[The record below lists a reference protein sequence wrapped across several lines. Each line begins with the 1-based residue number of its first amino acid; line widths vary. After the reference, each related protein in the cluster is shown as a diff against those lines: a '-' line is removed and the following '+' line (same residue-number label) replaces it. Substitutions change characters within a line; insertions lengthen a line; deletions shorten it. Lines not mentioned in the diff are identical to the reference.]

1 MQGTV
6 AKKQSSFRDKMAKIT
21 GSDIFSAI
29 VPLIILIVLATI
41 FNPNFI
47 SLGNIISM
55 FNLIPFVAICCLGNA
70 LVIMTG
76 SADISV
82 GKTSGLAAIIF
93 GWTIKVLGVP
103 IWLAVILGILTGGL
117 IGFLNSFLIFNFN
130 LPEFIVTLGM
140 SYVVGA
146 CRFFLS
152 KGYPFT
158 GFGDGVK
165 AFGTATIPGIGV
177 NIPFVVCVV
186 LYIIIGLVLA
196 KTTFGR
202 HIKAVGDNPQ
212 VAALSGIN
220 VVKIKKFAYIACGLI
235 VAIAGIL
242 MVIRLDYANPY
253 TGNGWEFKCIAAC
266 AIGGVSLNGGRG
278 NGLCIAIGVV
288 SMMVLDNAIIM
299 MGIDTNLQTTAIGAF
314 LMIAASLDMIKQR
327 KKIRAEALSTVD
339 DTAAVAE

>member
-6 AKKQSSFRDKMAKIT
+6 AKKQSSFRDKWEKIS

-29 VPLIILIVLATI
+29 VPLLILIVLVTI
-41 FNPNFI
+41 INPRFL
-47 SLGNIISM
+47 SGGNIISM
-55 FNLIPFVAICCLGNA
+55 LNLIPFVAICCLGNA

-103 IWLAVILGILTGGL
+103 VWLAVILGILTGGL
-117 IGFLNSFLIFNFN
+117 VGFLNSFLIFNFN

-165 AFGTATIPGIGV
+165 AFGSATVPGLGV

-186 LYIIIGLVLA
+186 LYVIIGLILA

-220 VVKIKKFAYIACGLI
+220 VVKVKKFAYIVCGLI

-253 TGNGWEFKCIAAC
+253 TGTGWEFKCIAAC

-278 NGLCIAIGVV
+278 NGFCIAIGVA

-327 KKIRAEALSTVD
+327 KKIRAEALNTVE

>member
-6 AKKQSSFRDKMAKIT
+6 AKKQSSFRDKWEKIS

-29 VPLIILIVLATI
+29 VPLLILIVLVTI
-41 FNPNFI
+41 INPRFL
-47 SLGNIISM
+47 SGGNIISM
-55 FNLIPFVAICCLGNA
+55 LNLIPFVAICCLGNA

-93 GWTIKVLGVP
+93 GWTTKVLGVP
-103 IWLAVILGILTGGL
+103 VWLAVILGILTGGL
-117 IGFLNSFLIFNFN
+117 VGFLNSFLIFNFN

-165 AFGTATIPGIGV
+165 AFGSATVPGLGV

-186 LYIIIGLVLA
+186 LYVIIGLILA

-212 VAALSGIN
+212 VAALSGIK
-220 VVKIKKFAYIACGLI
+220 VVKVKKFAYIVCGLI

-278 NGLCIAIGVV
+278 NGFCIAIGVA

-327 KKIRAEALSTVD
+327 KKIRAEALNTVE

>member
-1 MQGTV
+1 
-6 AKKQSSFRDKMAKIT
+6 MAKIT

-41 FNPNFI
+41 ANPNFI

>member
-6 AKKQSSFRDKMAKIT
+6 AKKQSSFRDKIAKIT

-29 VPLIILIVLATI
+29 VPLIILIILATI

-186 LYIIIGLVLA
+186 LYIFIGLVLA

-327 KKIRAEALSTVD
+327 KKIRAEALNTVD

>member
-6 AKKQSSFRDKMAKIT
+6 AKKQSSFRDKWAKIT

-29 VPLIILIVLATI
+29 VPLIILIILATI
-41 FNPNFI
+41 ANPNFI

-186 LYIIIGLVLA
+186 LYIFIGLVLA

-327 KKIRAEALSTVD
+327 KKIRAEALNTVD

>member
-6 AKKQSSFRDKMAKIT
+6 AKKQSSFRDKWEKIS

-29 VPLIILIVLATI
+29 VPLLILIVLVTI
-41 FNPNFI
+41 INPRFL
-47 SLGNIISM
+47 SGGNIISM
-55 FNLIPFVAICCLGNA
+55 LNLIPFVAICCLGNA

-103 IWLAVILGILTGGL
+103 VWLAVILGILTGGL
-117 IGFLNSFLIFNFN
+117 VGFLNSFLIFNFN

-165 AFGTATIPGIGV
+165 AFGSATVPGLGV

-186 LYIIIGLVLA
+186 LYVIIGLILA

-220 VVKIKKFAYIACGLI
+220 VVKVKKFAYIVCGLI

-278 NGLCIAIGVV
+278 NGFCIAIGVA

-327 KKIRAEALSTVD
+327 KKIRAEALNMVE

>member
-41 FNPNFI
+41 ANPNFI

-327 KKIRAEALSTVD
+327 KKIRAEALNAVD

>member
-1 MQGTV
+1 
-6 AKKQSSFRDKMAKIT
+6 MAKIT

-165 AFGTATIPGIGV
+165 AFGPATIPGIGV

-327 KKIRAEALSTVD
+327 KKIRAEALNTVD

>member
-327 KKIRAEALSTVD
+327 KKIRAEALSTMD

>member
-6 AKKQSSFRDKMAKIT
+6 AKKQSSFRDKWEKIS

-29 VPLIILIVLATI
+29 VPLLILIVLVTI
-41 FNPNFI
+41 INPRFL
-47 SLGNIISM
+47 SGGNIISM
-55 FNLIPFVAICCLGNA
+55 LNLIPFVAICCLGNA

-103 IWLAVILGILTGGL
+103 VWLAVILGILTGGL
-117 IGFLNSFLIFNFN
+117 VGFLNSFLIFNFN

-165 AFGTATIPGIGV
+165 AFGSATIPGLGV

-186 LYIIIGLVLA
+186 LYVIIGLILA

-220 VVKIKKFAYIACGLI
+220 VVKVKKFAYIVCGLI

-278 NGLCIAIGVV
+278 NGFCIAIGVA

-327 KKIRAEALSTVD
+327 KKIRAEALNTVE

>member
-6 AKKQSSFRDKMAKIT
+6 AKKQSSFRDKIAKIT

-165 AFGTATIPGIGV
+165 AFGTATVPGIGV

-327 KKIRAEALSTVD
+327 KKIRAEALNTVD

>member
-6 AKKQSSFRDKMAKIT
+6 AKKQSSFRDKWEKIS

-29 VPLIILIVLATI
+29 VPLLILIVLVTI
-41 FNPNFI
+41 INPRFL
-47 SLGNIISM
+47 SGGNIISM
-55 FNLIPFVAICCLGNA
+55 LNLIPFVAICCLGNA

-82 GKTSGLAAIIF
+82 GKTTGLAAIIF

-103 IWLAVILGILTGGL
+103 VWLAVILGILTGGL
-117 IGFLNSFLIFNFN
+117 VGFLNSFLIFNFN

-165 AFGTATIPGIGV
+165 AFGSATVPGLGV

-186 LYIIIGLVLA
+186 LYVIIGLILS

-220 VVKIKKFAYIACGLI
+220 VVKVKKFAYIVCGLI

-278 NGLCIAIGVV
+278 NGFCIAIGVA

-327 KKIRAEALSTVD
+327 KKIRAEALNTVE

>member
-6 AKKQSSFRDKMAKIT
+6 AKKQSSFRDKWEKIS

-29 VPLIILIVLATI
+29 VPLLILIVLVTI
-41 FNPNFI
+41 INPRFL
-47 SLGNIISM
+47 SGGNIISM
-55 FNLIPFVAICCLGNA
+55 LNLIPFVAICCLGNA

-103 IWLAVILGILTGGL
+103 VWLAVILGILTGGL
-117 IGFLNSFLIFNFN
+117 VGFLNSFLIFNFN

-165 AFGTATIPGIGV
+165 AFGSATVPGLGV

-186 LYIIIGLVLA
+186 LYVIIGLILA

-202 HIKAVGDNPQ
+202 HIKAVGDNLQ

-220 VVKIKKFAYIACGLI
+220 VVKVKKFAYIVCGLI

-278 NGLCIAIGVV
+278 NGFCIAIGVA

-327 KKIRAEALSTVD
+327 KKIRAEALNTVE

>member
-1 MQGTV
+1 
-6 AKKQSSFRDKMAKIT
+6 MAKIT

-278 NGLCIAIGVV
+278 NGLCIAIGAV

-327 KKIRAEALSTVD
+327 KKIRAEALNAVD

>member
-1 MQGTV
+1 
-6 AKKQSSFRDKMAKIT
+6 MAKIT

-165 AFGTATIPGIGV
+165 AFGTAAVPGIGV

-339 DTAAVAE
+339 DTAAV

>member
-6 AKKQSSFRDKMAKIT
+6 AKKQSSFRDKWEKIS

-29 VPLIILIVLATI
+29 VPLLILIVLVTI
-41 FNPNFI
+41 INPRFL
-47 SLGNIISM
+47 SGGNIISM
-55 FNLIPFVAICCLGNA
+55 LNLIPFVAICCLGNA

-103 IWLAVILGILTGGL
+103 VWLAVILGILTGGL
-117 IGFLNSFLIFNFN
+117 VGFLNSFLIFNFN

-165 AFGTATIPGIGV
+165 AFGSATVPGLGV

-186 LYIIIGLVLA
+186 LYVIIGLILS

-220 VVKIKKFAYIACGLI
+220 VVKVKKFAYIVCGLI

-278 NGLCIAIGVV
+278 NGFCIAIGVA

-327 KKIRAEALSTVD
+327 KKIRAEALNTVE

>member
-1 MQGTV
+1 
-6 AKKQSSFRDKMAKIT
+6 MAKIT

>member
-1 MQGTV
+1 M
-6 AKKQSSFRDKMAKIT
+6 
-21 GSDIFSAI
+21 
-29 VPLIILIVLATI
+29 P
-41 FNPNFI
+41 
-47 SLGNIISM
+47 
-55 FNLIPFVAICCLGNA
+55 
-70 LVIMTG
+70 
-76 SADISV
+76 
-82 GKTSGLAAIIF
+82 
-93 GWTIKVLGVP
+93 
-103 IWLAVILGILTGGL
+103 
-117 IGFLNSFLIFNFN
+117 
-130 LPEFIVTLGM
+130 
-140 SYVVGA
+140 
-146 CRFFLS
+146 
-152 KGYPFT
+152 
-158 GFGDGVK
+158 
-165 AFGTATIPGIGV
+165 
-177 NIPFVVCVV
+177 
-186 LYIIIGLVLA
+186 
-196 KTTFGR
+196 
-202 HIKAVGDNPQ
+202 
-212 VAALSGIN
+212 ALSGIN

>member
-6 AKKQSSFRDKMAKIT
+6 AKKQSSFRDKWEKIS

-29 VPLIILIVLATI
+29 VPLLILIVLATI
-41 FNPNFI
+41 INPRFL
-47 SLGNIISM
+47 SGGNIISM
-55 FNLIPFVAICCLGNA
+55 LNLIPFVAICCLGNA

-103 IWLAVILGILTGGL
+103 VWLAVILGILTGGL
-117 IGFLNSFLIFNFN
+117 VGFLNSFLIFNFN

-165 AFGTATIPGIGV
+165 AFGSATVPGLGV

-186 LYIIIGLVLA
+186 LYVIIGLILA

-202 HIKAVGDNPQ
+202 HIKAVGDNLQ

-220 VVKIKKFAYIACGLI
+220 VVKVKKFAYIVCGLI

-278 NGLCIAIGVV
+278 NGFCIAIGVA

-327 KKIRAEALSTVD
+327 KKIRAEALNTVE

>member
-212 VAALSGIN
+212 GCRSVRHQ
-220 VVKIKKFAYIACGLI
+220 C
-235 VAIAGIL
+235 
-242 MVIRLDYANPY
+242 
-253 TGNGWEFKCIAAC
+253 C
-266 AIGGVSLNGGRG
+266 
-278 NGLCIAIGVV
+278 
-288 SMMVLDNAIIM
+288 
-299 MGIDTNLQTTAIGAF
+299 
-314 LMIAASLDMIKQR
+314 
-327 KKIRAEALSTVD
+327 
-339 DTAAVAE
+339 